1 MSIKLAARIILLAAL
16 TLCFAHPARAQS
28 IQVKDYHPRIWL
40 TQATLKSLR
49 GLVRLQAPTWNRLIA
64 WAEEKEGT
72 RPRSQDG
79 PGLALAA
86 LLLQKQEPEHARRL
100 GRLAVACALSA
111 ARFGHT
117 DKYTTLA
124 ISEGKRRG
132 GRDELWE
139 EGYRLVVPDADRDK
153 VFSIDRFTPTRVF
166 IKAGGSL
173 KGYAKQGGTYLLLWD
188 DMTKAAGPMAEVAL
202 TLDWAYPF
210 FSESERK
217 GTAAWLVA
225 QARVFKDQGRGCFD
239 SASASALHFTTLAAL
254 AAWELHRGA
263 PELLRQALEERF
275 DQEIKPC
282 LQRAGRGGGWF
293 EGDNLGAA
301 AGLKL
306 LEFAGALQSAAGQNP
321 LQGLPWYQDRLG
333 YLTFHLLPESQ
344 NSGQG
349 GNYRAVPPGYGDQAL
364 GAERA
369 ADLVRLQML
378 ILLSLRPQDPA
389 AGWAQGIF
397 ASRRAPGLI
406 ADHLLAREL
415 AWLHS
420 KAQAQPLATA
430 PLLHVAP
437 DTGLAV
443 TRSDWSE
450 LGTWISFNCGPHF
463 AGAQHLAA
471 GGLNIF
477 KRGMLL
483 LPGGVYDGYAS
494 DQAQNYAIRSL
505 AHNTVLIYD
514 PDEYSWYDM
523 RLGPRPEDTYAND
536 GGQRAWATFDAQG
549 RPETIAPWTASGWKS
564 GPAPYSE
571 LKPVYQVASLPAWYE
586 KPRFAYLRG
595 EMTRAY
601 QGSTAKATRVV
612 RHLVHLRPG
621 GPQDA
626 GAAEVVVVVD
636 DITLKRPGLRVRF
649 ALNLPEEPKV
659 AGSLTTV
666 GPGRRQ
672 GLARRFRVDTPFSR
686 LEVVCLYPEK
696 VSMEVFGGIMEAAFW
711 CDGAN
716 HPPDPPRVGPAP
728 WRVEM
733 GPLSQEGTRRVMVHC
748 LLPAA
753 AGDPAPP
760 KMEMIETGSPDVVGL
775 LIHDPLRPRLVVLR
789 LGQPSPR
796 AEVSYSYPKG
806 RTRHLVAGLM
816 PSASYQVKVESDR
829 IVIRPGQG
837 LTSSPAGVLSFQVV
851 PASEAPAPKKAPA
864 PEKSPVP
871 EKSPQENQPAPA
883 AS

>member
-1 MSIKLAARIILLAAL
+1 MSIKLLTRMVLLAAL
-16 TLCFAHPARAQS
+16 TLCLATPARAQD
-28 IQVKDYHPRIWL
+28 IQVKPAHPRIWL
-40 TQATLKSLR
+40 DARKLDNLR
-49 GLVRLQAPTWNRLIA
+49 ALVRMETPTWNRLIA
-64 WAEEKEGT
+64 WAEEKERSRA
-72 RPRSQDG
+72 RPGDG

-86 LLLQKQEPEHARRL
+86 LLLQKQAPEHARRL
-100 GRLAVACALSA
+100 GRMAVACALSA
-111 ARFGHT
+111 ARFGRV
-117 DKYTTLA
+117 DKYTSLA

-132 GRDELWE
+132 SREELWE
-139 EGYRLVVPDADRDK
+139 GGYRLVAPEARRDR

-173 KGYAKQGGTYLLLWD
+173 KGNTKVGGTYLLLWD
-188 DMTKAAGPMAEVAL
+188 DMRRAADPLAQVAL

-210 FSESERK
+210 FDQAERR

-225 QARVFKDQGRGCFD
+225 QARVFKEQGRGCFD
-239 SASASALHFTTLAAL
+239 SASISALQFTTLAAL
-254 AAWELHRGA
+254 AAQGLDPGA
-263 PELLRQALEERF
+263 RELLGLALEQRF
-275 DQEIKPC
+275 QKEIKPG

-306 LEFAGALQSAAGQNP
+306 LEFAAALQSAAGINP
-321 LQGLPWYQDRLG
+321 LRDLPWFQDRLG
-333 YLTFHLLPESQ
+333 YLTFHLLPEPEQ
-344 NSGQG
+344 TKSGR
-349 GNYRAVPPGYGDQAL
+349 YRVVPPGYGDRVLSPRQ
-364 GAERA
+364 A

-378 ILLSLRPQDPA
+378 ILLALRPQDPA
-389 AGWAQGIF
+389 AGWARAIF
-397 ASRRAPGLI
+397 DSRQAPALTS
-406 ADHLLAREL
+406 DRLLAWEMP
-415 AWLHS
+415 WLYS
-420 KAQAQPLATA
+420 PSQAQPLATA

-443 TRSDWSE
+443 SRSDWSE
-450 LGTWISFNCGPHF
+450 LGTWISFNCPPHY

-477 KRGMLL
+477 KRGLLL
-483 LPGGVYDGYAS
+483 LPGGVYDGYAT

-523 RLGPRPEDTYAND
+523 RQGPRPKGTYAND

-549 RPETIAPWTASGWKS
+549 RPETIAPWTASGWDR

-571 LKPVYQVASLPAWYE
+571 LKPVYGVARLEAWYQ

-595 EMTRAY
+595 DMTRAY
-601 QGSTAKATRVV
+601 QGSTGKVERVV

-626 GAAEVVVVVD
+626 GAAEVLVVVD
-636 DITLKRPGLRVRF
+636 DIVLSRPGLRVRF
-649 ALNLPEEPKV
+649 SFNLPEEPKV
-659 AGSLTTV
+659 SGSLTTV

-686 LEVVCLYPEK
+686 LEVVCLYPRK
-696 VSMEVFGGIMEAAFW
+696 VAMEVYGGIMEAAFW

-716 HPPDPPRVGPAP
+716 HPPQPPRVGPAP

-733 GPLSQEGTRRVMVHC
+733 GPLSSEGTRTVMVHC

-753 AGDPAPP
+753 EGDPPPP
-760 KMEMIETGSPDVVGL
+760 KMEMLETGDRQVLGI

-789 LGQPSPR
+789 LGPPSPR
-796 AEVSYSYPKG
+796 AQVTYPYPAG

-816 PSASYQVKVESDR
+816 PSTSYQVEVGRGR
-829 IVIRPGQG
+829 IVIRPGSGG
-837 LTSSPAGVLSFQVV
+837 LISSSAGVLSFQVV
-851 PASEAPAPKKAPA
+851 PAAEAPAPKRNPDRQKPPSGAKPA
-864 PEKSPVP
+864 T
-871 EKSPQENQPAPA
+871 PA
-883 AS
+883 S